1 MDGVSV
7 GIPQIIV
14 IVLYSI
20 SLCLAANQH
29 GKPRDGEHNFWV
41 SLIGTGIIIGLLV
54 WGGFFW

>member
-1 MDGVSV
+1 M
-7 GIPQIIV
+7 GIPQIIL

-20 SLCLAANQH
+20 SLCIAANQH
-29 GKPRDGEHNFWV
+29 GKPRDGENNFWV